1 MQSVASLMSIGRT
14 DVGNLEDLVEDEENE
29 TLDINNKFLQVSAKL
44 SQLEA
49 GSKGQNDLCEYL
61 KQKFFLIFKKKIFKN
76 YIVFY
81 LKILKILF
89 F

>member
-29 TLDINNKFLQVSAKL
+29 TLDINNKFLEVSAKL

-61 KQKFFLIFKKKIFKN
+61 KKKFFNSKFFMYNRKICLYF
-76 YIVFY
+76 
-81 LKILKILF
+81 
-89 F
+89 